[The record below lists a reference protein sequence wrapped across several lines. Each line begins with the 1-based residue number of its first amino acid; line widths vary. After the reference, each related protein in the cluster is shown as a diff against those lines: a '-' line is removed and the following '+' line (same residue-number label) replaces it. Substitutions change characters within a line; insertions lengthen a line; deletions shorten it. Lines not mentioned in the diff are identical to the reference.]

1 MINVQ
6 NVSKTFILHQQN
18 GVRLPVL
25 QRASLTVNAGEC
37 VVLHGHSG
45 SGKST
50 LLRSLYANY
59 LPDEGQIQIK
69 HGEEWVDLVTAPA
82 RKVVEIRKTTI
93 GWVSQFLR
101 VIPRISALEVVM
113 QPLLD
118 TGVPREACAA
128 KAARLLTRLNVPERL
143 WHLAPSTFSGGE
155 QQRVNIARGFIVDYP
170 ILLLDEPTAS
180 LDAKNSAAVV
190 ELIREAK
197 ARGAAIVGIFHDEA
211 APNGSLFMIINNV
224 KLVLENEVVH
234 GSLEVQDGK
243 IRAFAESQSRQPEA
257 MDGEGGW
264 LLPGLIELHTDNL
277 DKFFTPRPKVDW
289 PAHSAMSS
297 HDALMVASGITTVLD
312 AVAIGDVRDG
322 GDRLEN
328 LEKMINAIE
337 ETQKRG
343 VNRAEHRLH
352 LRCELP
358 HHTTLPLFEKL
369 VQREPVTLVSLMDHS
384 PGQRQFANREK
395 YREYYQGKY
404 SLTEAQMQQYEEEQ
418 LALAARWSQPNRETI
433 AAMCRARHIALASH
447 DDATHAHVA
456 ESHQLGSVIAEFP
469 TTFEAAEA
477 SRKHG
482 MNVLMGAPNIV
493 RGGSHSGNVAAS
505 ELAQL
510 GLLDILSSDYY
521 PASLLDAAFRVADDE
536 SNRFTLPQAVK
547 LVTKN
552 PAQAL
557 NLQDRGVIGEG
568 KRADLVLAH
577 RKGNHIH
584 IDHVWRQGKR
594 VF

>member
-1 MINVQ
+1 
-6 NVSKTFILHQQN
+6 
-18 GVRLPVL
+18 
-25 QRASLTVNAGEC
+25 
-37 VVLHGHSG
+37 
-45 SGKST
+45 
-50 LLRSLYANY
+50 
-59 LPDEGQIQIK
+59 
-69 HGEEWVDLVTAPA
+69 
-82 RKVVEIRKTTI
+82 
-93 GWVSQFLR
+93 
-101 VIPRISALEVVM
+101 
-113 QPLLD
+113 
-118 TGVPREACAA
+118 
-128 KAARLLTRLNVPERL
+128 
-143 WHLAPSTFSGGE
+143 
-155 QQRVNIARGFIVDYP
+155 
-170 ILLLDEPTAS
+170 
-180 LDAKNSAAVV
+180 
-190 ELIREAK
+190 
-197 ARGAAIVGIFHDEA
+197 
-211 APNGSLFMIINNV
+211 MIINNV
-224 KLVLENEVVH
+224 KLVLEDETIN
-234 GSLEVQDGK
+234 GSLEVQEGR
-243 IRAFAESQSRQPEA
+243 IYAFAESQSRLPGA
-257 MDGEGGW
+257 LDGEGGW

-328 LEKMINAIE
+328 LEKMINAVE

-343 VNRAEHRLH
+343 LNRAEHRLH

-369 VQREPVTLVSLMDHS
+369 VDREPVTLVSLMDHS

-404 SLTEAQMQQYEEEQ
+404 QLSGEQMLRFEEEQ
-418 LALAARWSQPNRETI
+418 MALAAAWSQPNRQAI
-433 AAMCRARHIALASH
+433 AAMCRERQIALASH
-447 DDATHAHVA
+447 DDATHEHVA

-469 TTFEAAEA
+469 TTLAAAQA
-477 SRKHG
+477 SRQHG

-493 RGGSHSGNVAAS
+493 RGGSHSGNVAAHQ
-505 ELAQL
+505 LATS

-521 PASLLDAAFRVADDE
+521 PASLLDAAFRIADSDD
-536 SNRFTLPQAVK
+536 NAFTLAQAVR
-547 LVTKN
+547 LVSKH

-557 NLQDRGVIGEG
+557 GLHDRGAIAEG

-577 RKGNHIH
+577 RRGQHVH

>member
-1 MINVQ
+1 
-6 NVSKTFILHQQN
+6 
-18 GVRLPVL
+18 
-25 QRASLTVNAGEC
+25 
-37 VVLHGHSG
+37 
-45 SGKST
+45 
-50 LLRSLYANY
+50 
-59 LPDEGQIQIK
+59 
-69 HGEEWVDLVTAPA
+69 
-82 RKVVEIRKTTI
+82 
-93 GWVSQFLR
+93 
-101 VIPRISALEVVM
+101 
-113 QPLLD
+113 
-118 TGVPREACAA
+118 
-128 KAARLLTRLNVPERL
+128 
-143 WHLAPSTFSGGE
+143 
-155 QQRVNIARGFIVDYP
+155 
-170 ILLLDEPTAS
+170 
-180 LDAKNSAAVV
+180 
-190 ELIREAK
+190 
-197 ARGAAIVGIFHDEA
+197 
-211 APNGSLFMIINNV
+211 MIINNV
-224 KLVLENEVVH
+224 KLVLEDETID
-234 GSLEVQDGK
+234 GSLEVQEGR
-243 IRAFAESQSRQPEA
+243 IYAFAESQSRLPGA
-257 MDGEGGW
+257 LDGEGGW

-328 LEKMINAIE
+328 LEKMINAVE

-343 VNRAEHRLH
+343 LNRAEHRLH

-369 VQREPVTLVSLMDHS
+369 VDREPVTLVSLMDHS

-404 SLTEAQMQQYEEEQ
+404 QLSGEQMQRFEEEQ
-418 LALAARWSQPNRETI
+418 MALAAAWSQPNRQAI
-433 AAMCRARHIALASH
+433 AAMCRERQIALASH
-447 DDATHAHVA
+447 DDATHEHVA

-469 TTFEAAEA
+469 TTLAAAQA
-477 SRKHG
+477 SRQHG

-493 RGGSHSGNVAAS
+493 RGGSHSGNVAAHQ
-505 ELAQL
+505 LAAS

-521 PASLLDAAFRVADDE
+521 PASLLDAAFRIADSDD
-536 SNRFTLPQAVK
+536 NAFTLAQAVR
-547 LVTKN
+547 LVSKH

-557 NLQDRGVIGEG
+557 GLHDRGVIAEG

-577 RKGNHIH
+577 RRGEHVH

>member
-1 MINVQ
+1 
-6 NVSKTFILHQQN
+6 
-18 GVRLPVL
+18 
-25 QRASLTVNAGEC
+25 
-37 VVLHGHSG
+37 
-45 SGKST
+45 
-50 LLRSLYANY
+50 
-59 LPDEGQIQIK
+59 
-69 HGEEWVDLVTAPA
+69 
-82 RKVVEIRKTTI
+82 
-93 GWVSQFLR
+93 
-101 VIPRISALEVVM
+101 
-113 QPLLD
+113 
-118 TGVPREACAA
+118 
-128 KAARLLTRLNVPERL
+128 
-143 WHLAPSTFSGGE
+143 
-155 QQRVNIARGFIVDYP
+155 
-170 ILLLDEPTAS
+170 
-180 LDAKNSAAVV
+180 
-190 ELIREAK
+190 
-197 ARGAAIVGIFHDEA
+197 
-211 APNGSLFMIINNV
+211 MIINNV
-224 KLVLENEVVH
+224 KLVLEDETIN
-234 GSLEVQDGK
+234 GSLEVQEGR
-243 IRAFAESQSRQPEA
+243 IYAFAESQSRLPGA
-257 MDGEGGW
+257 LDGEGGW

-328 LEKMINAIE
+328 LEKMINAVE

-343 VNRAEHRLH
+343 LNRAEHRLH

-369 VQREPVTLVSLMDHS
+369 VDREPVTLVSLMDHS

-404 SLTEAQMQQYEEEQ
+404 QLSSEQMQRFEEEQ
-418 LALAARWSQPNRETI
+418 MALAAAWSQPNRQAI
-433 AAMCRARHIALASH
+433 AAMCRERQIALASH
-447 DDATHAHVA
+447 DDATHEHVA

-469 TTFEAAEA
+469 TTLAAAQA
-477 SRKHG
+477 SRQHG

-493 RGGSHSGNVAAS
+493 RGGSHSGNVAAHQ
-505 ELAQL
+505 LAAS

-521 PASLLDAAFRVADDE
+521 PASLLDAAFRIADSDD
-536 SNRFTLPQAVK
+536 NAFTLAQAVR
-547 LVTKN
+547 LVSKH

-557 NLQDRGVIGEG
+557 GLHDRGVIAEG

-577 RKGNHIH
+577 RRGEHVH

>member
-1 MINVQ
+1 
-6 NVSKTFILHQQN
+6 
-18 GVRLPVL
+18 
-25 QRASLTVNAGEC
+25 
-37 VVLHGHSG
+37 
-45 SGKST
+45 
-50 LLRSLYANY
+50 
-59 LPDEGQIQIK
+59 
-69 HGEEWVDLVTAPA
+69 
-82 RKVVEIRKTTI
+82 
-93 GWVSQFLR
+93 
-101 VIPRISALEVVM
+101 
-113 QPLLD
+113 
-118 TGVPREACAA
+118 
-128 KAARLLTRLNVPERL
+128 
-143 WHLAPSTFSGGE
+143 
-155 QQRVNIARGFIVDYP
+155 
-170 ILLLDEPTAS
+170 
-180 LDAKNSAAVV
+180 
-190 ELIREAK
+190 
-197 ARGAAIVGIFHDEA
+197 
-211 APNGSLFMIINNV
+211 MIINNV
-224 KLVLENEVVH
+224 KLVLENEVVS
-234 GSLEVQDGK
+234 GSLEVQDGE
-243 IRAFAESQSRQPEA
+243 IRAFAESQSRLPEA

-404 SLTEAQMQQYEEEQ
+404 SLTDAQIQQYEEEQ
-418 LALAARWSQPNRETI
+418 LALAS
-433 AAMCRARHIALASH
+433 
-447 DDATHAHVA
+447 HAHVT

-521 PASLLDAAFRVADDE
+521 PASLLDAAFRVADDQ

-568 KRADLVLAH
+568 KCADLVLAH